1 MIPESRSPHVDG
13 FKEGPRTKLFPFHV
27 FVRKIFQKDRVVVGH
42 RNRCAVQKRLFCGT
56 HLIGGSRL
64 GPDFCNV
71 FSVSVSIDVRLE
83 WRIQDF
89 QSGKGTSLKEDAI
102 FFSPNFPENIIS
114 ICGRGRPLQP
124 NHRAYGKCELSLTLS
139 TLRTH
144 NKCRSIREVELV
156 LQLHLHKKQ
165 RHNA

>member
-1 MIPESRSPHVDG
+1 M
-13 FKEGPRTKLFPFHV
+13 
-27 FVRKIFQKDRVVVGH
+27 
-42 RNRCAVQKRLFCGT
+42 CGT
-56 HLIGGSRL
+56 EKTFLWHKPHWRIQVRT
-64 GPDFCNV
+64 DFCNV

-144 NKCRSIREVELV
+144 NKCRRKLKNSIYCILHNK
-156 LQLHLHKKQ
+156 QLTIVFE
-165 RHNA
+165 HNYLWFSFFNIYM